1 MKYSVDM
8 TACSLRRPVLS
19 AIAAVAVLA
28 AAPRAASDKTIF
40 VSALDDN
47 NAPVKGM
54 TTADFRLREDGVDR
68 EINEVKPATQPLQVV
83 LLADTTSAVQE
94 ILQDLRKAL
103 TAFVR
108 QAFAV
113 APDAQIKIMEFGQAA
128 VTVAPYA
135 TSADDLEKAI
145 NRLVGKPNAQS
156 VLLEALI
163 SGSNDLAKRP
173 SRRRAIVSVNIEPN
187 DEQSREEPRKIQE
200 SLQKSG
206 AQFWAVSYQKGPLKN
221 PQRDLVLNALT
232 RSTGGQREFIV
243 GVSAIETM
251 LKRYADALTTQY
263 EVTYKRPEGKAQ
275 VVQVGTVR
283 QGVKLY
289 ASGFAP
295 Q

>member
-1 MKYSVDM
+1 M
-8 TACSLRRPVLS
+8 
-19 AIAAVAVLA
+19 AVLVVV

-47 NAPVKGM
+47 GSPVKGL
-54 TTADFRLREDGVDR
+54 TLADFRLREDGVDR
-68 EINEVKPATQPLQVV
+68 EISDVKPATDPLQVV
-83 LLADTTSAVQE
+83 LLADSTSGAQD
-94 ILQDLRKAL
+94 ILQDLRKSL
-103 TAFVR
+103 IAFVN
-108 QAFAV
+108 QV
-113 APDAQIKIMEFGQAA
+113 LTVSPDAPIKIMEFGQAA
-128 VTVAPYA
+128 VTVAPYS
-135 TSADDLEKAI
+135 TSTADLEKAI
-145 NRLVGKPNAQS
+145 NKIVGKPNAQS

-163 SGSNDLAKRP
+163 AASNDLSKRP

-187 DEQSREEPRKIQE
+187 DEQSREEPKKIQE

-206 AQFWAVSYQKGPLKN
+206 AQLWAVSFQKGQLKN
-221 PQRDLVLNALT
+221 PTRDLVLNALT

-243 GVSAIETM
+243 GISAMEAI
-251 LKRYADALTTQY
+251 LKRYADALTFQY
-263 EVTYKRPEGKAQ
+263 AVTYKRPGDKAQ

>member
-1 MKYSVDM
+1 MA
-8 TACSLRRPVLS
+8 ACSLRRSLS
-19 AIAAVAVLA
+19 SLIAAGLVLVAV
-28 AAPRAASDKTIF
+28 PRAASDKTIF

-47 NAPVKGM
+47 GAPVKGM
-54 TTADFRLREDGVDR
+54 TLADFRLREDGVDR
-68 EINEVKPATQPLQVV
+68 EISEVKPATQPLQIV
-83 LLADTTSAVQE
+83 LLADTTTAAQD
-94 ILQDLRKAL
+94 ILQDLRRSL
-103 TAFVR
+103 SAFIKQV
-108 QAFAV
+108 FAV
-113 APDAQIKIMEFGQAA
+113 TPDAPIKIMEFGQAA
-128 VTVAPYA
+128 VTVAPYS
-135 TSADDLEKAI
+135 TVPEDLEKAI

-163 SGSNDLAKRP
+163 AASNDLAKRP
-173 SRRRAIVSVNIEPN
+173 SRRRAIVSLNIEPN

-206 AQFWAVSYQKGPLKN
+206 AQLWAVSYQKGQLKN

-243 GVSAIETM
+243 GISAIETV
-251 LKRYADALTTQY
+251 LKRYADALTLQY
-263 EVTYKRPEGKAQ
+263 EVTYQRPEGKAQ

>member
-1 MKYSVDM
+1 M
-8 TACSLRRPVLS
+8 TGGSLGRAVCSL
-19 AIAAVAVLA
+19 IAAVVVLA
-28 AAPRAASDKTIF
+28 AVPRAASDKTIF

-47 NAPVKGM
+47 GAPVKGM
-54 TTADFRLREDGVDR
+54 TLADFRLREDGVDR
-68 EINEVKPATQPLQVV
+68 EISEVKPATQPLQIV
-83 LLADTTSAVQE
+83 LLADSTSAAQE
-94 ILQDLRKAL
+94 ILQDLRKSL
-103 TAFVR
+103 SAFVK
-108 QAFAV
+108 QVIAV
-113 APDAQIKIMEFGQAA
+113 APDAPIKIMEFGQAA
-128 VTVAPYA
+128 VAMSPY
-135 TSADDLEKAI
+135 SNSVDDLDKAI

-163 SGSNDLAKRP
+163 AASNVLAKRP

-206 AQFWAVSYQKGPLKN
+206 AQLWAVSYQKGPLKN

-243 GVSAIETM
+243 GISAIETV
-251 LKRYADALTTQY
+251 LKRYADALTMQY